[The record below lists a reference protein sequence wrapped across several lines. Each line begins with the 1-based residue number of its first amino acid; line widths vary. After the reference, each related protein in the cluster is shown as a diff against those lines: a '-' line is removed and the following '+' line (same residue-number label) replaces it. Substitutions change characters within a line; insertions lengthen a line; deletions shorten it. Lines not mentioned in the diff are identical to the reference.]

1 MDKETIEREWA
12 QQRIE
17 HLNGVLRAI
26 RNVDHLIVHE
36 KDPERLLKR
45 ACDTLIETRSYYN
58 AWIALIDDSGQ
69 VVATTQAGLGDE
81 FIQMAER
88 LRQGEFTTCGY
99 EALRQ
104 SELVTISDPPIFCTD
119 CPLAIKYQGR
129 AAMTMRL
136 EHEGK
141 VYGLMS
147 ASIPADFLGDEEEE
161 SLFEQVAGDIAFA
174 LHDIEL
180 QEAHRQAEE
189 KIRIYARQVTQAQ
202 EDERKRISLELHDE
216 TAQELIRLGMDIDSL
231 VGAKSEDLRTGLE
244 ELRNKVEEVLQG
256 VRRLSQELRPPM
268 LDALGLIEA
277 LRWLIDD
284 PSVEPAISAS
294 FKIHG
299 DQRRLSPEAE
309 MVLFRIVQESL
320 NNVRK
325 HSQAT
330 EIKIE
335 LQFHSEKIDL
345 AISDNGQGF
354 ELPRDIN
361 EFVRIGKLGLIGMQ
375 ERAKLLGGIVVI
387 QSEPGKGT
395 IITAELRE

>member
-26 RNVDHLIVHE
+26 RNVGHLIVHE
-36 KDPERLLKR
+36 KDQERLLKK

-58 AWIALIDDSGQ
+58 SWIALFDDSGQ
-69 VVATTQAGLGDE
+69 VVATAEAGLGDE
-81 FIQMAER
+81 FSPMVER
-88 LRQGEFTTCGY
+88 LHRGEFTTCGHR
-99 EALRQ
+99 ALKQ
-104 SELVTISDPPIFCTD
+104 SEVVSIGDPPIFCTD
-119 CPLAIKYQGR
+119 CPLAIKYHGR

-141 VYGLMS
+141 VYGFMS
-147 ASIPADFLGDEEEE
+147 ASIPAEFLGDEEEE
-161 SLFEQVAGDIAFA
+161 ALFEQVARDIAFA

-189 KIRIYARQVTQAQ
+189 KIRIYARQVTRAQ

-231 VGAKSEDLRTGLE
+231 IGAESDDLRKGLE
-244 ELRNKVEEVLQG
+244 ELRNKVEEILQG

-284 PSVEPAISAS
+284 PSIEQSISTC
-294 FKIHG
+294 FKIQG

-309 MVLFRIVQESL
+309 LVLFRIVQESL

-325 HSQAT
+325 HSLAT
-330 EIKIE
+330 DVDIE
-335 LQFHSEKIDL
+335 LQFHSDSVELTIV
-345 AISDNGQGF
+345 DNGHGF
-354 ELPRDIN
+354 DLPKEIN
-361 EFVRIGKLGLIGMQ
+361 EFVRTGKLGLIGIQ
-375 ERAKLLGGIVVI
+375 ERAELLGGTVAI

-395 IITAELRE
+395 TTIAELRG